1 MKKRKTNYHKI
12 TNLRQLQRN
21 KRILEKKIRI
31 REKILK
37 RRVKSLQQNISP
49 DMLYNEGLKAAKM
62 QDSLLR
68 FVPQLLKMK
77 MPAGGQISGDIKKQA
92 LIGLLSGLGASI
104 ASVFAFRSKNSI
116 PSRKKEKYAEEQM
129 FI

>member
-1 MKKRKTNYHKI
+1 MKKRKKSYHKI
-12 TNLRQLQRN
+12 KNLSQLRRN

-49 DMLYNEGLKAAKM
+49 DMLYNEGLKATKM
-62 QDSLLR
+62 EDSLLR

-77 MPAGGQISGDIKKQA
+77 LPAGGQLSGDTKKQA
-92 LIGLLSGLGASI
+92 LIALFSGLGASV
-104 ASVFAFRSKNSI
+104 ASVFAFRSKKFNLS
-116 PSRKKEKYAEEQM
+116 KKEKIAEEQM